1 VESGRFEVGDAVRA
15 QVDRATREATAR
27 HHSATHLLHAAL
39 RAVLGDHVSQK
50 GSLVN
55 ADRLRFDFAHGQA
68 LTREQL
74 RAVERRVNAEILA
87 NTPVE
92 TERMTMDAAR
102 ARGAMALFGEKYGDE
117 VRVLTMGHGFSVEL
131 CGGTHVRRTGDIGLF
146 KLIAESGVAAGVRR
160 IEAVAGTAAL
170 AQVEVLEL
178 RLDEVAHALK
188 TTPALAVDKALQV
201 MELNRQQGR
210 EIDALK
216 RRLAEGSGGGD
227 PLAGMQEVAG
237 IRLLVRRLEGADARS
252 LRDVADQLKAR
263 LGSGVVMLAAEEAGR
278 ALLVAAVTKDL
289 TGRIKA
295 GELLQQVA
303 GQIGG
308 KGGGR
313 PDLAQGG
320 GPDVAK
326 LDQALASVPA
336 WLERA
341 LRG

>member
-1 VESGRFEVGDAVRA
+1 
-15 QVDRATREATAR
+15 
-27 HHSATHLLHAAL
+27 
-39 RAVLGDHVSQK
+39 
-50 GSLVN
+50 
-55 ADRLRFDFAHGQA
+55 
-68 LTREQL
+68 
-74 RAVERRVNAEILA
+74 
-87 NTPVE
+87 
-92 TERMTMDAAR
+92 
-102 ARGAMALFGEKYGDE
+102 
-117 VRVLTMGHGFSVEL
+117 
-131 CGGTHVRRTGDIGLF
+131 
-146 KLIAESGVAAGVRR
+146 
-160 IEAVAGTAAL
+160 
-170 AQVEVLEL
+170 
-178 RLDEVAHALK
+178 
-188 TTPALAVDKALQV
+188 
-201 MELNRQQGR
+201 MELNRQQAR
-210 EIDALK
+210 EIDAIK

-227 PLAGMQEVAG
+227 PLAGMREVAG
-237 IRLLVRRLEGADARS
+237 VRLLVRRLEGADARS

-263 LGSGVVMLAAEEAGR
+263 LGSGVVMLAAEEAGK

-289 TGRIKA
+289 IGRIKA